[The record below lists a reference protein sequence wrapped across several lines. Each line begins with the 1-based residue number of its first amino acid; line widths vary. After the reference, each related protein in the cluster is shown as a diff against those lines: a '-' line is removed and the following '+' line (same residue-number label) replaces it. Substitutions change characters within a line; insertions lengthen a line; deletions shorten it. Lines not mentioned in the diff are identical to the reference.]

1 MNPKRLYECRLA
13 SGYSQEKL
21 GIAAGIDEFTARN
34 RVSKYETGRNSPSFD
49 LAREFARV
57 LDVPVCYFYI
67 MEDDFAEAVLQ
78 LYRQQQVPVLENQ
91 DNVKLKEVLLHAKT
105 LEQLSKEVVTITNDL
120 VRKTSRNRTKEDE
133 I

>member
-1 MNPKRLYECRLA
+1 MNPKRLYERRLA

-34 RVSKYETGRNSPSFD
+34 RVSKYEAGRNSPSFA
-49 LAREFARV
+49 LAQEFARV

-78 LYRQQQVPVLENQ
+78 LYRQQQAPVLENQ
-91 DNVKLKEVLLHAKT
+91 DNVQLKEVLSRVKT
-105 LEQLSKEVVTITNDL
+105 VEQLTNEVVAITSDL
-120 VRKTSRNRTKEDE
+120 VRKTSRNKIEE
-133 I
+133 K